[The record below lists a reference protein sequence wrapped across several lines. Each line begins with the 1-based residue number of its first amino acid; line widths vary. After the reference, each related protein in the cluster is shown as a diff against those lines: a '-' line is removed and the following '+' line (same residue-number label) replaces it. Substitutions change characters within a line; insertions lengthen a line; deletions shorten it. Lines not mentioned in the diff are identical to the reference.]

1 MCDGLSEFSSEDGKV
16 TAVSLTNLE
25 QGIELLS
32 QVGSE
37 TVVGASALTSYNTT
51 VYNLNVNVKVMI

>member
-32 QVGSE
+32 QVSAE
-37 TVVGASALTSYNTT
+37 TVVGASALTSYG
-51 VYNLNVNVKVMI
+51 VLKY